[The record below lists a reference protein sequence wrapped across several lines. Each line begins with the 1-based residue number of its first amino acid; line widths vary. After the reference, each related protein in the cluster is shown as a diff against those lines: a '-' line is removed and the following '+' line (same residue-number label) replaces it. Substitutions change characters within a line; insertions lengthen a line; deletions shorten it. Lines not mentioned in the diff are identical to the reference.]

1 MNYFNLETKPAGASE
16 LPIAQQQEWE
26 KLKFGYKVNIPKDL
40 LMKQQYKSVKKAT
53 ELEFTITS
61 PRSASSGKLTDD
73 EDEGSEKNPISDVEN
88 QDKNNDKP

>member
-1 MNYFNLETKPAGASE
+1 M
-16 LPIAQQQEWE
+16 AQQKEWE

-61 PRSASSGKLTDD
+61 PRSTSSCKVTDD
-73 EDEGSEKNPISDVEN
+73 EGDSLEKSPLSDVEN
-88 QDKNNDKP
+88 QDKNNEKPE